1 MHKVQRRPPP
11 RRQAVG
17 WWILTALAAALI
29 LLALTVPSRLHEL
42 APGVFLR
49 LPVEALVLLAVA
61 VVLPSRLARTRTTLA
76 IVVGFVLGVGAV
88 LRLLD
93 VGFFEALNRPFDLLI
108 DWQYAGELVETTHD
122 SVGMWTGNVLL
133 LAAALLAL
141 ALVVLLPLAVLRLVR
156 LAERHRRPVGRVV
169 VVLLCLWL
177 VLAVLD
183 VRAGPRPM
191 ASADASR
198 YLVGQ
203 VDRLSGELDEMR
215 RFDRD
220 VARDPL
226 ERVDPV
232 DALAALRG
240 KDVLVVFVES
250 YGRVAVEG
258 SSFSARINRVLD
270 DGTKRLAD
278 AGFETRSAFMRS
290 PTFGALSWLAH
301 STLQSGLW
309 VDSQPLYDRL
319 VESRRLTLTRL
330 FDRAGWRTVLDVPAN
345 TRSWPEG
352 ELYGADHLY
361 DSRNVG
367 YEGPKF
373 GYPPM
378 PDQYTLDAFHRL
390 ELARRDR
397 PPVMAEIDLITSH
410 APWSRTPRMVAQA
423 EVGDGSIFDGMPETL
438 LSEGDI
444 WPSPTKVKAAYAR
457 SIEYS
462 LEAFITFM
470 TTYGDD
476 ELVVVL
482 VGDHQPATIVSGR
495 DAGRDVPVSFIARDP
510 SMLSRIEHWGWR
522 QGLRPPSDAPV
533 WPMDAFRDRFVA
545 AFDRS
550 GQTGSVA
557 LSGR

>member
-1 MHKVQRRPPP
+1 
-11 RRQAVG
+11 VG
-17 WWILTALAAALI
+17 SWTLTGLAAALT

-42 APGVFLR
+42 TPGIFLR
-49 LPVEALVLLAVA
+49 LPLEALLLLAVA
-61 VVLPSRLARTRTTLA
+61 VLLPSRWARTRTALA
-76 IVVGFVLGVGAV
+76 ITAGLVLGLGAV

-122 SVGMWTGNVLL
+122 SVGVGVGNALL
-133 LAAALLAL
+133 LVAALVAL

-156 LAERHRRPVGRVV
+156 VAGRHRRPVGRVV
-169 VVLLCLWL
+169 VALLCLWL

-198 YLVGQ
+198 YLVDQ

-226 ERVDPV
+226 ERVDPR
-232 DALAALRG
+232 DALAGLRG
-240 KDVLVVFVES
+240 KDVLLVFVES
-250 YGRVAVEG
+250 FGRVAVEG

-270 DGTKRLAD
+270 SGTRRLAD
-278 AGFETRSAFMRS
+278 AGFESRTAFMTS

-301 STLQSGLW
+301 ATLQSGLW
-309 VDSQPLYDRL
+309 VDSQPLYDRM

-330 FDRAGWRTVLDVPAN
+330 FGRAGWRTVIDVPAN
-345 TRSWPEG
+345 TRSWPQG
-352 ELYGADHLY
+352 EFYGADQLY

-373 GYPPM
+373 GYPPV

-390 ELARRDR
+390 ELARQDR

-410 APWSRTPRMVAQA
+410 APWSRTPRMVPQA

-438 LSEGDI
+438 PSEGDI
-444 WPSPTKVKAAYAR
+444 WPSPRRVKAAYAG

-470 TTYGDD
+470 TTYADD
-476 ELVVVL
+476 DLVVVL

-495 DAGRDVPVSFIARDP
+495 DAGRDVPVAFIARDP
-510 SMLSRIEHWGWR
+510 AVLDRIEHWGWR
-522 QGLRPPSDAPV
+522 QGLRPTPDAPV
-533 WPMDAFRDRFVA
+533 WPMHAFRDRFVA
-545 AFDRS
+545 AFDASRH
-550 GQTGSVA
+550 TGSVA

>member
-17 WWILTALAAALI
+17 SWTLTALAAALA
-29 LLALTVPSRLHEL
+29 LLALTVPSRLDQL
-42 APGVFLR
+42 TPGVLLR
-49 LPVEALVLLAVA
+49 LPIEALALLGVA

-76 IVVGFVLGVGAV
+76 VTAGLVLGVGAV

-93 VGFFEALNRPFDLLI
+93 VGLFEVLNRPFDLLI
-108 DWQYAGELVETTHD
+108 DWRYAGALVETTHD
-122 SVGMWTGNVLL
+122 SVGVGTGNVLL
-133 LAAALLAL
+133 LGAALVAF
-141 ALVVLLPLAVLRLVR
+141 ALVVLLPLAVLRVVR
-156 LAERHRRPVGRVV
+156 VADRHRRPVSRVV
-169 VVLLCLWL
+169 VVLVCLWL
-177 VLAVLD
+177 ALAVLD

-191 ASADASR
+191 ASADAAR
-198 YLVGQ
+198 YLADQ

-226 ERVDPV
+226 ERVDPRE
-232 DALAALRG
+232 ALAGLRG

-250 YGRVAVEG
+250 FGRVAVEG
-258 SSFSARINRVLD
+258 ASFSPRINRVLD
-270 DGTKRLAD
+270 SGTRRLAD
-278 AGFETRSAFMRS
+278 AGFESRSAFMTS

-301 STLQSGLW
+301 ATLQSGLW
-309 VDSQPLYDRL
+309 VDRQPLYDRL
-319 VESRRLTLTRL
+319 VETRRLTLTRL
-330 FDRAGWRTVLDVPAN
+330 FGRAGWRTVLDVPAN
-345 TRSWPEG
+345 TRGWPEG
-352 ELYGADHLY
+352 RFYGADQLY

-367 YEGPKF
+367 YEGPRF

-390 ELARRDR
+390 ELAREDR

-410 APWSRTPRMVAQA
+410 APWSRTPRMVDQA

-438 LSEGDI
+438 PSEGDI
-444 WPSPTKVKAAYAR
+444 WPSPTRVRAAYAT
-457 SIEYS
+457 SVEYS

-476 ELVVVL
+476 DLVVVL

-495 DAGRDVPVSFIARDP
+495 DAGRDVPVSFIARD
-510 SMLSRIEHWGWR
+510 SAVLDRIEHWGWR

-533 WPMDAFRDRFVA
+533 WPMHAFRDRFVA

-550 GQTGSVA
+550 EQTGSVA
-557 LSGR
+557 LSIR